1 MDASLVGKRVR
12 MWWGGDDAW
21 YTGRVAAF
29 DAEIGGHTVKYD
41 DGEEE
46 TYAMTN
52 EKVRCAAGKRCYV
65 SIPATRCALRN
76 PLQQFQTP
84 HVCSLKFWIQME
96 MLLLFIRRRAPV
108 QLQ

>member
-1 MDASLVGKRVR
+1 MSRTTSRVCAAKKSKTVDGGATPKHQSAVSSVGVPQAVLDASLVGKRVR

-46 TYAMTN
+46 TYAMPN
-52 EKVRCAAGKRCYV
+52 EKVRCTDGKR
-65 SIPATRCALRN
+65 
-76 PLQQFQTP
+76 
-84 HVCSLKFWIQME
+84 
-96 MLLLFIRRRAPV
+96 
-108 QLQ
+108 

>member
-52 EKVRCAAGKRCYV
+52 EKVRCADGKR
-65 SIPATRCALRN
+65 
-76 PLQQFQTP
+76 
-84 HVCSLKFWIQME
+84 
-96 MLLLFIRRRAPV
+96 
-108 QLQ
+108 